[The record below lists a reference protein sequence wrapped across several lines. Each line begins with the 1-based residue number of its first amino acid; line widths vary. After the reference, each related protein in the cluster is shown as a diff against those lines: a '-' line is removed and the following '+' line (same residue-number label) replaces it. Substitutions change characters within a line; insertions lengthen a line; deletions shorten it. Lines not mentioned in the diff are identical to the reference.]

1 MTEIDSFILDRDI
14 RSWYE
19 TIGDEYQDYYNPLFD
34 VKIKFE
40 LVEDDFLISVFKA
53 NEIAVSVFTFRDY
66 SERTDEEILDHT
78 LRRVWE
84 LINEPF

>member
-19 TIGDEYQDYYNPLFD
+19 TIGDDYQDYYNPLFD

-66 SERTDEEILDHT
+66 SERTDAEILDHT